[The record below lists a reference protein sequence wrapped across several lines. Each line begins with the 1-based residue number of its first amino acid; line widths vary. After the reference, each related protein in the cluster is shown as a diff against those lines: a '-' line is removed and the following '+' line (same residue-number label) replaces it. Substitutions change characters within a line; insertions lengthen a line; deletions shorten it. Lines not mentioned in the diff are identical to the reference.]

1 MQMIG
6 QNDVG
11 FGHKRFLR
19 ANGAEGSAEFS
30 DVICQQ
36 RALAFKQVYGEKE
49 CSAWGERT
57 YVLWHVCVDGK
68 SYYARGGIRLTAPAT
83 RIHTFADGG
92 IHFVPPA
99 LQHHA
104 GTATF
109 SCSQVFAT
117 SLTVA
122 RRMSRT

>member
-68 SYYARGGIRLTAPAT
+68 SYYARGGI
-83 RIHTFADGG
+83 
-92 IHFVPPA
+92 HFVPPA
-99 LQHHA
+99 LQNHA